1 MVLCINGRG
10 AANSLSAAPGPGMR
24 DGFGGNDRMKGSGT
38 VKSRVNLLLIT
49 AVVICAAF
57 FSPLPLF
64 AVGAQAKTAGKPSDD
79 SGLYVV
85 TAKELPLFEKPV
97 AKVPRV
103 EYPGDLP
110 NFYGIVIYGNH
121 VELRPI
127 KDSRFKKF
135 SGGWFALLSP
145 EDGQVLCYVQKKG
158 IEKVPE
164 HKRFKPRTYTVK
176 TDGAKLWLQPGKK
189 GTAHSLS
196 AYGYSVARG
205 ETVTAV
211 GEYSEGGQ
219 VWLLLEFSTDM
230 RFGGGGVGS
239 RYAWG
244 KKADFTS
251 LDGYVPDNSRVDE
264 RLIPSKMRYS
274 TYRGNY
280 GDGFKGTGAEDE
292 KMTEF
297 LPVSKDMASS
307 LVRKGFYID
316 APWTMEEYAL
326 QIDDLAD
333 YYRYTTDF
341 QADFI
346 TTDLFLHAFH
356 LVFDRMLQKFERTYL
371 APALEKSMKTALSS
385 LAGIEGAC
393 ASAGAEKTWATVRDM
408 FSIPLALLE
417 EKPGTGTKLSGN
429 AAEEVRRILAAKDV
443 TDSPVTGGKID
454 YTAFLPR
461 GHYTLR
467 PELERY
473 FRAMSWLGLAELV
486 LFAED
491 GTPKTENIAAAALAA
506 LALEEQAE
514 QWNAFEAPIDFLMGA
529 SNTGGS
535 RIYRRLAKEHMGPLA
550 ESPRPL
556 ADAQVLAALAEEI
569 KKTVPGPL
577 IQSTPGGDDQT
588 KDFASRFPVFRL
600 SGKRFT
606 PDAYVMNMLTSPRV
620 GTDEN
625 PRNLPQGTD
634 VMAALGSKAAD
645 SLAAKNNR
653 VKGYADGLKKLRLW
667 MEDHLAAG
675 ETVYSLWIKAFRDGF
690 RDSGSD
696 QFFYR
701 SPAWQLKKLST
712 ISASWAEL
720 KHDTVL
726 YAEQS
731 GAEMGDG
738 GYDAGPFAP
747 PQPRGYV
754 EPDPQAFDALLAAVT
769 RLKEFVTG
777 FAMEPEEEDFQK
789 EGIPY
794 VLRLE
799 TMTELLTTAR
809 DIAAR
814 EVGGKP
820 LTTQD
825 YENIKYLARAFN
837 AQLLL
842 PGEMVRDTEQL
853 RMALVTDIA
862 TDYFGGRVLH
872 IASGRPQRIH
882 VFVNDASGGPR
893 VTRGFIFSYY
903 EFERSLGD
911 GRMTDEEWKKMVY
924 DDGRADEL
932 RKYHPAWY
940 EELRK

>member
-1 MVLCINGRG
+1 
-10 AANSLSAAPGPGMR
+10 
-24 DGFGGNDRMKGSGT
+24 
-38 VKSRVNLLLIT
+38 
-49 AVVICAAF
+49 
-57 FSPLPLF
+57 
-64 AVGAQAKTAGKPSDD
+64 
-79 SGLYVV
+79 
-85 TAKELPLFEKPV
+85 
-97 AKVPRV
+97 
-103 EYPGDLP
+103 
-110 NFYGIVIYGNH
+110 
-121 VELRPI
+121 
-127 KDSRFKKF
+127 
-135 SGGWFALLSP
+135 
-145 EDGQVLCYVQKKG
+145 
-158 IEKVPE
+158 
-164 HKRFKPRTYTVK
+164 
-176 TDGAKLWLQPGKK
+176 
-189 GTAHSLS
+189 
-196 AYGYSVARG
+196 
-205 ETVTAV
+205 
-211 GEYSEGGQ
+211 
-219 VWLLLEFSTDM
+219 
-230 RFGGGGVGS
+230 
-239 RYAWG
+239 
-244 KKADFTS
+244 
-251 LDGYVPDNSRVDE
+251 
-264 RLIPSKMRYS
+264 
-274 TYRGNY
+274 
-280 GDGFKGTGAEDE
+280 
-292 KMTEF
+292 MTEF
-297 LPVSKDMASS
+297 LPVSEGYGLI

-385 LAGIEGAC
+385 LAGIEGHAPLQ
-393 ASAGAEKTWATVRDM
+393 ELRRPWATVRDM

-491 GTPKTENIAAAALAA
+491 GTPKTENIAAASLAA

-620 GTDEN
+620 GTDDN
-625 PRNLPQGTD
+625 PRNLPEGTD

-645 SLAAKNNR
+645 GLAAKNNS
-653 VKGYADGLKKLRLW
+653 VKGYTDGLKKLKLW
-667 MEDHLAAG
+667 MEDHLAG
-675 ETVYSLWIKAFRDGF
+675 EETVYSMWIKAFRDGF

-712 ISASWAEL
+712 CSASWAEL

-731 GAEMGDG
+731 GAEMGT
-738 GYDAGPFAP
+738 AATMPAFAP
-747 PQPRGYV
+747 PRPRGYV
-754 EPDPQAFDALLAAVT
+754 EPDPQAFNALLAAVT

-794 VLRLE
+794 VP
-799 TMTELLTTAR
+799 
-809 DIAAR
+809 
-814 EVGGKP
+814 VP
-820 LTTQD
+820 
-825 YENIKYLARAFN
+825 
-837 AQLLL
+837 
-842 PGEMVRDTEQL
+842 
-853 RMALVTDIA
+853 
-862 TDYFGGRVLH
+862 
-872 IASGRPQRIH
+872 SRP
-882 VFVNDASGGPR
+882 
-893 VTRGFIFSYY
+893 
-903 EFERSLGD
+903 
-911 GRMTDEEWKKMVY
+911 
-924 DDGRADEL
+924 
-932 RKYHPAWY
+932 
-940 EELRK
+940 